1 MDVLTG
7 EITTEKGFLESV
19 EKKIFRTED
28 TVWVSESYVTILETE
43 MGKIISIAQDALKIA
58 GMVRGIDKENPE
70 KENS

>member
-7 EITTEKGFLESV
+7 EIKTEKGFLESV
-19 EKKIFRTED
+19 EKKIFKTED